1 LSKQTSNSFTAVRI
15 SRGAS
20 YLIAQTVVSN
30 AVLVVSFAILA
41 RLITPKEM
49 GIWAIRLENLK
60 REPNATSVQLVK
72 SMNLTIR
79 SLNESVFRKFKARAV
94 EEGMKLGEALT
105 QAMHIW
111 IKQSTNKPEG
121 SLLDLET
128 FDWGKGTEKISAKID
143 EIMYG

>member
-1 LSKQTSNSFTAVRI
+1 MRVILKVEGSELARKRI
-15 SRGAS
+15 SRRVNRTLSGE
-20 YLIAQTVVSN
+20 VS
-30 AVLVVSFAILA
+30 
-41 RLITPKEM
+41 K
-49 GIWAIRLENLK
+49 RLENLK

-79 SLNESVFRKFKARAV
+79 DLNESVFRRFKARAV

-105 QAMHIW
+105 QAMDIW
-111 IKQSTNKPEG
+111 IKQSTDKPER

-128 FDWGKGTEKISAKID
+128 FDWGKGAEKVSAKID

>member
-1 LSKQTSNSFTAVRI
+1 MSGEVSK
-15 SRGAS
+15 
-20 YLIAQTVVSN
+20 
-30 AVLVVSFAILA
+30 
-41 RLITPKEM
+41 
-49 GIWAIRLENLK
+49 RLENLK

-79 SLNESVFRKFKARAV
+79 DLNESVFRRFKARAV

-105 QAMHIW
+105 QAMDIW
-111 IKQSTNKPEG
+111 IKQSTDKPER

-128 FDWGKGTEKISAKID
+128 FDWGKGAEKVSAKID

>member
-1 LSKQTSNSFTAVRI
+1 MQWHRNPQMRVILKVEGSELARKRI
-15 SRGAS
+15 SRRVNRTLSGE
-20 YLIAQTVVSN
+20 VS
-30 AVLVVSFAILA
+30 
-41 RLITPKEM
+41 K
-49 GIWAIRLENLK
+49 RLENLK

-79 SLNESVFRKFKARAV
+79 DLNESVFRRFKARAV

-105 QAMHIW
+105 QAMDIW
-111 IKQSTNKPEG
+111 IKQSTDKPER

-128 FDWGKGTEKISAKID
+128 FDWGKGAEKVSAKID

>member
-1 LSKQTSNSFTAVRI
+1 MSRQAANSLMAVRI

-20 YLIAQTVVSN
+20 YLITQTVVSN
-30 AVLVVSFAILA
+30 AVLVVSFAVLA
-41 RLITPKEM
+41 RLITPKEI

-105 QAMHIW
+105 QAMRIW

-128 FDWGKGTEKISAKID
+128 FDWGKGAEKISAKID